1 MTGAPTPPAQAAEP
15 AASVHQALGR
25 GMLLVALFAA
35 IAGVARVLQDGAI
48 AWRHGTGPEVDAY
61 YFMLALAG
69 WPVAVALSTLTL
81 LVAPAEARAR
91 RQSPVQLQGL
101 RSRWLGGTLL
111 VALVSTPLAWW
122 TLGTV
127 AAHPWSGLDPAAAAV
142 AAAAAVPFAV
152 LVPVGL
158 VGALLSAWLVS
169 GARHVVT
176 LLEAVPPLV
185 LSGLLIG
192 SSGLVLYWGTA
203 LGVALQAVAMALVLH
218 AQRGLPRPALGGTG
232 TAPGP
237 LPRGLLALL
246 AGQTLFAFVP
256 LADPWFA
263 AHLGEGLVATLGY
276 ANRLVL
282 GLQGLAGLAL
292 QRAGLPLLAEL
303 AAASPAQ
310 ARAIALRWAA
320 MAAGAGTLVGL
331 LVAGLAEPLVTLL
344 LQRGRFSAA
353 DAQQVASL
361 LRWGMLQMPPFLAGV
376 ALVTALAAGS
386 AHRTVAVAAGVGLL
400 CKLALNAALVGSL
413 GLRGLLLATALM
425 YTVTTALAWAAL
437 AGLGRRGR

>member
-1 MTGAPTPPAQAAEP
+1 MSALPPPAPAEEP
-15 AASVHQALGR
+15 SGSVHQALGR
-25 GMLLVALFAA
+25 GMLLAAVFAA
-35 IAGVARVLQDGAI
+35 IAGVARVVQDGSI

-81 LVAPAEARAR
+81 LVAPAEALAR
-91 RQSPVQLQGL
+91 RDSPTQVQSV
-101 RSRWLGGTLL
+101 RSRWLGGML
-111 VALVSTPLAWW
+111 VIALASIPLAWW
-122 TLGTV
+122 ALRTV
-127 AAHPWSGLDPAAAAV
+127 ASHPWSGLDPAAAAV
-142 AAAAAVPFAV
+142 AAAATTPFAL
-152 LVPVGL
+152 LVPMGL
-158 VGALLSAWLVS
+158 LAALLSAWLVS
-169 GARHVVT
+169 STRHVVT

-185 LSGLLIG
+185 LAGLLVG

-218 AQRGLPRPALGGTG
+218 AQRGLPRPRLGGAGTG
-232 TAPGP
+232 PAQ
-237 LPRGLLALL
+237 LPHGLLALL
-246 AGQTLFAFVP
+246 SGQALFALMP

-292 QRAGLPLLAEL
+292 QRAGLPLLSEL
-303 AAASPAQ
+303 AAASPAR

-320 MAAGAGTLVGL
+320 VAAGAGAFIGLV
-331 LVAGLAEPLVTLL
+331 VAGLAEPLVTLL

-353 DAQQVASL
+353 DAHEVASL

-386 AHRTVAVAAGVGLL
+386 AHRSVAVAAGVGLL

-425 YTVTTALAWAAL
+425 YTVTAAFTWAAL
-437 AGLGRRGR
+437 AGLGGRRR

>member
-1 MTGAPTPPAQAAEP
+1 VTSSPLPPAPPKEP
-15 AASVHQALGR
+15 ADPVHQALGR
-25 GMLLVALFAA
+25 GMLLAALFAA
-35 IAGVARVLQDGAI
+35 IAGVARVVQDGSI

-81 LVAPAEARAR
+81 LAAPAEARAR
-91 RQSPVQLQGL
+91 RDGPAQVQLL
-101 RSRWLGGTLL
+101 RGRWLGGMLL
-111 VALVSTPLAWW
+111 IALASAPLAWW
-122 TLGTV
+122 ALRTV
-127 AAHPWSGLDPAAAAV
+127 AAHPWSGLEPAAAGVAV
-142 AAAAAVPFAV
+142 AASTPFAL
-152 LVPVGL
+152 LVPMGL
-158 VGALLSAWLVS
+158 VAALLSAWLVS

-185 LSGLLIG
+185 LAGLLVS

-203 LGVALQAVAMALVLH
+203 VGVALQAVAMALVLH
-218 AQRGLPRPALGGTG
+218 AQRGLPRPRLAGAGSG
-232 TAPGP
+232 V
-237 LPRGLLALL
+237 LPHGLLALL
-246 AGQTLFAFVP
+246 SGQALFALMP

-263 AHLGEGLVATLGY
+263 AHLGEGLVAILGY

-303 AAASPAQ
+303 AAASPER
-310 ARAIALRWAA
+310 ARAVAVRWAA
-320 MAAGAGTLVGL
+320 AAAGAGALLGLV
-331 LVAGLAEPLVTLL
+331 VAGLAEPLVALL

-353 DAQQVASL
+353 DAQQVAGL

-376 ALVTALAAGS
+376 ALVTALAASS
-386 AHRTVAVAAGVGLL
+386 AHRAVAVAAGVGLV
-400 CKLALNAALVGSL
+400 CKLALNVALVGSL
-413 GLRGLLLATALM
+413 GVRGLLLATALM
-425 YTVTTALAWAAL
+425 YTVTAAFTWVAL